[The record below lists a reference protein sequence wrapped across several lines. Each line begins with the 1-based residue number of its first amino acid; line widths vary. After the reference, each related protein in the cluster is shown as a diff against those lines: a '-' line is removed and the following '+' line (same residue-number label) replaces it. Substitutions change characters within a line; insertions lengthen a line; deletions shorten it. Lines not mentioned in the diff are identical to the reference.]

1 MPEYQREIVMARRI
15 VIMAGGTGGH
25 VFPALAVAQELIE
38 KGWQVSWLGTQKGLE
53 SRVIPEQGIEI
64 DWLSVAGVRGKG
76 WLSKI
81 TAVLLLIKA
90 CIQALK
96 ILRQRKPDV
105 VLGMGGF
112 VAGPGGLMAK
122 LLGIPLVIHEQ
133 NRVPGTTNRLLARM
147 ANQVLEAFPGS
158 FNKKVNAKFTG
169 NPLRK
174 QFGRICSLQIATLPP
189 SLAVVDSAERREAHQ
204 GINILVVGG
213 SQGAQVLNEVVPDA
227 LAALRIDEMV
237 QIKHQTGAAMQEQVK
252 SRYKELG
259 VNAEVQ
265 AFIEDMVS
273 AYQWADLVICRSG
286 AMTVS
291 EVAAAG
297 VPAIFIPLPNAID
310 DHQTANARYLTD
322 AGAGLLL
329 MQKDLNA
336 ATLVEH
342 ITKVLKQLDVMSKT
356 AKEYARLDATEIVAG
371 VCMAEAGL

>member
-1 MPEYQREIVMARRI
+1 MPAQVHRNAPETPATMSKRI

-25 VFPALAVAQELIE
+25 VFPALAVAEMLIE
-38 KGWQVSWLGTQKGLE
+38 KGWEVSWLGTQKGLE
-53 SRVIPEQGIEI
+53 ARVIPAQGIEI

-90 CIQALK
+90 CGQALK
-96 ILRQRKPDV
+96 ILRQRKPDL

-122 LLGIPLVIHEQ
+122 LLGIPLIIHEQ
-133 NRVPGTTNRLLARM
+133 NRVPGTTNRLLARL

-158 FNKKVNAKFTG
+158 FNKKFKAKFTG

-174 QFGRICSLQIATLPP
+174 QFVKSATGANK
-189 SLAVVDSAERREAHQ
+189 LAPTTD
-204 GINILVVGG
+204 IKILVVGG
-213 SQGAQVLNEVVPDA
+213 SQGAQILNEVVPEA
-227 LAALRIDEMV
+227 LVELTTVEVR
-237 QIKHQTGAAMQEQVK
+237 HQSGSAMQQQVA
-252 SRYKELG
+252 SRYQALG
-259 VNAEVQ
+259 VNATVD
-265 AFIEDMVS
+265 AFIEDMVQ

-291 EVAAAG
+291 EVAASG
-297 VPAIFIPLPNAID
+297 VPAIFIPLPGAID

-329 MQKDLNA
+329 RQKDLNA
-336 ATLVEH
+336 TTLKAQ
-342 ITKVLKQLDVMSKT
+342 ITTVIKQWDVMSKA
-356 AKEYARLDATEIVAG
+356 AKKYARLDATEVVASI
-371 VCMAEAGL
+371 CMAEAGL

>member
-1 MPEYQREIVMARRI
+1 MPVRQRETGMSKRI

-25 VFPALAVAQELIE
+25 VFPALAVAQMLME

-53 SRVIPEQGIEI
+53 GRVIPEQGIEI

-76 WLSKI
+76 ALSKI

-90 CIQALK
+90 CLQALK
-96 ILRQRKPDV
+96 ILRRRKPDV

-122 LLGIPLVIHEQ
+122 LLGIPLIIHEQ

-147 ANQVLEAFPGS
+147 ANQVLEAFPDS
-158 FNKKVNAKFTG
+158 FNKKLNAKFTG

-174 QFGRICSLQIATLPP
+174 QFGGC
-189 SLAVVDSAERREAHQ
+189 AERRAAHQ

-227 LAALRIDEMV
+227 LASLSFEAAQGLEV
-237 QIKHQTGAAMQEQVK
+237 QIRHQTGTAMQEQVG
-252 SRYKELG
+252 SRYKALG
-259 VNAEVQ
+259 VNAEAK
-265 AFIEDMVS
+265 AFIEDMVA

-310 DHQTANARYLTD
+310 DHQTANARYLAD
-322 AGAGLLL
+322 AGAGLIL

-336 ATLVEH
+336 TTLVEH
-342 ITKVLKQLDVMSKT
+342 ITKVIKQLDVMSKT

>member
-1 MPEYQREIVMARRI
+1 MPLRQEGTDMAKRI

-25 VFPALAVAQELIE
+25 VFPALAVAQTLIE

-53 SRVIPEQGIEI
+53 GRVIPEQGIEI

-76 WLSKI
+76 LLSKLS
-81 TAVLLLIKA
+81 AGLLLIKA
-90 CIQALK
+90 CGQALK

-158 FNKKVNAKFTG
+158 FDKKVKAKFTG

-174 QFGRICSLQIATLPP
+174 QFIGC
-189 SLAVVDSAERREAHQ
+189 AERKVAHQ

-213 SQGAQVLNEVVPDA
+213 SQGAQILNEVVPDA
-227 LAALRIDEMV
+227 LAALGANLANGNTV
-237 QIKHQTGAAMQEQVK
+237 QIKHQTGAAMQKQVEG
-252 SRYKELG
+252 RYKELG
-259 VNAEVQ
+259 VNAEVN

-273 AYQWADLVICRSG
+273 AYQWADLMICRSG

-310 DHQTANARYLTD
+310 DHQTANARYLAD
-322 AGAGLLL
+322 AGAGLIL
-329 MQKDLNA
+329 MQKDLNT

-342 ITKVLKQLDVMSKT
+342 ITKIIKQLDVMSKT
-356 AKEYARLDATEIVAG
+356 AKKYARLDATEAVASI
-371 VCMAEAGL
+371 CMAEAGL

>member
-1 MPEYQREIVMARRI
+1 MGRRI

-25 VFPALAVAQELIE
+25 VFPALAVAQSLAE

-53 SRVIPEQGIEI
+53 SRVVPAHDIAI

-76 WLSKI
+76 GLSKI
-81 TAVLLLIKA
+81 KAGAMLVKA
-90 CIQALK
+90 CWQALK

-133 NRVPGTTNRLLARM
+133 NRVPGTTNRLLAKI

-158 FNKKVNAKFTG
+158 FKKAVNAKCTG

-174 QFGRICSLQIATLPP
+174 AFLNM
-189 SLAVVDSAERREAHQ
+189 AERQDQAARQ
-204 GINILVVGG
+204 GLNILVVGG
-213 SQGAQVLNEVVPDA
+213 SQGAQILNEIVPE
-227 LAALRIDEMV
+227 AAAMLSDVHIR
-237 QIKHQTGAAMQEQVK
+237 HQTGAAMSEQVQ
-252 SRYKELG
+252 SRYQALAVKAQ
-259 VNAEVQ
+259 VH
-265 AFIEDMVS
+265 AFIDDMVA

-291 EVAAAG
+291 ELAAAG
-297 VPAIFIPLPNAID
+297 VPAILIPFPHAID

-322 AGAGLLL
+322 AGAGHLL
-329 MQKDLNA
+329 MQKDLTA
-336 ATLVEH
+336 AALAEQ
-342 ITKVLKQLDVMSKT
+342 ITKAAQHLNEMAQAAKQC
-356 AKEYARLDATEIVAG
+356 ARLDATEVVAAS
-371 VCMAEAGL
+371 CMAEVGL